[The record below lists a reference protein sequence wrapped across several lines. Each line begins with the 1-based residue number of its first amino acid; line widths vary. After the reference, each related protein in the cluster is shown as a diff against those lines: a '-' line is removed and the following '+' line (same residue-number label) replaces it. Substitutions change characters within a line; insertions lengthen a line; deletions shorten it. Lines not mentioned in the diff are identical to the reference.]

1 MNEPQAFAQTDA
13 EWLASI
19 NRARDWFQGPL
30 GSLMLA
36 EERRLLCDELTRYFG
51 GYLVHYGPH
60 AELPPSTGQIQRGV
74 RLGPPLPGV
83 DIACEEG
90 AWPLSEHAADVVL
103 LQHGLDFC
111 LSPHRLLREAARTVR
126 PGGHLLLI
134 GINPW
139 SLWGIRHYFAGDALR
154 QARCIPPSRACNWLN
169 LLGFALEKRRFG
181 CYRPPL
187 ASAAWQSRLARL
199 ERWGDAWQS
208 SGAGFYLLVARK
220 LVVGLR
226 PLRQSKREPRGQL
239 VPMPVAKV
247 SRRDSEI

>member
-1 MNEPQAFAQTDA
+1 
-13 EWLASI
+13 
-19 NRARDWFQGPL
+19 
-30 GSLMLA
+30 
-36 EERRLLCDELTRYFG
+36 
-51 GYLVHYGPH
+51 
-60 AELPPSTGQIQRGV
+60 
-74 RLGPPLPGV
+74 
-83 DIACEEG
+83 
-90 AWPLSEHAADVVL
+90 
-103 LQHGLDFC
+103 
-111 LSPHRLLREAARTVR
+111 RLLREAARTVR

-154 QARCIPPSRACNWLN
+154 QARCIPPSRACDWLN